1 MIMRGTFGFFLAAL
15 IGCGAGSD
23 DSAVA
28 GSNTGGSAE
37 GGGPSF
43 GGSGAGTE
51 GGGPSFGGANT
62 GGAPVEEVAEVFG
75 HSASELYRLDPD
87 TKAVTLVGPFNG
99 CSSVIDI
106 ALDKDSNLIG
116 TTFGAIYNIDKTTA
130 ACTEIATG
138 GFPNSLS
145 FIPAGTLDP
154 NVEAL
159 VGYNGDQYVRIDPIS
174 GDITQIGSLNGGGLS
189 SSGDIVSV
197 KDGGTYLTV
206 VGGGC
211 TTDCLLEVN
220 PATGAMIKNWGPVG
234 YNATYGIAFW
244 AGSVYGFSEG
254 GNLFE
259 LTFDN
264 NVMTSTLISSPGTA
278 WWGAG
283 STTSAP
289 PIEVPN

>member
-1 MIMRGTFGFFLAAL
+1 MIKRGIFGFFLVAS
-15 IGCGAGSD
+15 IGCSAGSD

-37 GGGPSF
+37 GAGPSF
-43 GGSGAGTE
+43 GGNGAGTE
-51 GGGPSFGGANT
+51 GGSFNFGGANI

-154 NVEAL
+154 TVEAL

-174 GDITQIGSLNGGGLS
+174 GDITQIGALNGGGLS

-211 TTDCLLEVN
+211 ATDCLLEVN

-234 YNATYGIAFW
+234 YSATYGIAFW

-264 NVMTSTLISSPGTA
+264 DVMTSTLISSPGTA

>member
-1 MIMRGTFGFFLAAL
+1 MMKRGIFGFLLACL
-15 IGCGAGSD
+15 VGCGAGNE
-23 DSAVA
+23 DSP
-28 GSNTGGSAE
+28 S
-37 GGGPSF
+37 GGPAAGGNEPMG
-43 GGSGAGTE
+43 GGSGAGTSD
-51 GGGPSFGGANT
+51 GGSTSSFGGAPA
-62 GGAPVEEVAEVFG
+62 GGAPPVEEIAEVFG
-75 HSASELYRLDPD
+75 HSASELYKLDPD
-87 TKAVTLVGPFNG
+87 TKAVTLVGQFNG

-106 ALDKDSNLIG
+106 ALDKDSRLVGSTN
-116 TTFGAIYNIDKTTA
+116 GAIYEIDKTTA

-154 NVEAL
+154 NAEAL
-159 VGYNGDQYVRIDPIS
+159 VGYNGDQYIRIDPLT
-174 GDITQIGSLNGGGLS
+174 GAITNIGSLNAGGLS

-206 VGGGC
+206 IGNGC
-211 TTDCLLEVN
+211 ATDCLLEVN

-234 YNATYGIAFW
+234 YGATYGIAFW